1 MAKFV
6 LSHDAQD
13 IDDTIDEVQAARGS
27 EASLSAKIATKQDT
41 LTFDS
46 TPTADSSNPVTSAG
60 IKTALTN
67 LYSSIF
73 GLGEEI
79 PANADLNSYLKPGRY
94 YGGNDAGNTVAN
106 FPIANG
112 RFGFTVKVEQ
122 MTATNFYQYV
132 YICNQANDGY
142 IYRRRYLASS
152 QTFNPWYRFDGSSLQ
167 SAQTAPA
174 SLMQAGR
181 IDAELTDAGNDE
193 EEEER

>member
-1 MAKFV
+1 MADYV
-6 LSHDAQD
+6 LLHDGEELDACV
-13 IDDTIDEVQAARGS
+13 DEVVAARGS
-27 EASLSAKIATKQDT
+27 EASLSAKIETKQDT
-41 LTFDS
+41 LTFD
-46 TPTADSSNPVTSAG
+46 TAPTADSSNPVTSDG

-79 PANADLNSYLKPGRY
+79 PANSDLNNYLKPGRY
-94 YGGNDAGNTVAN
+94 YGGNEAGNTVAN

-122 MTATNFYQYV
+122 MTSTNFYQYV

-142 IYRRRYLASS
+142 IYRRRYLSSS
-152 QTFNPWYRFDGSSLQ
+152 QTFNPWYRFEGSSLQ
-167 SAQTAPA
+167 SSPA

-181 IDAELTDAGNDE
+181 IDAELTDAGTDESE
-193 EEEER
+193 EEKR